1 MLHVLTRSTRSLR
14 IAASPLIAV
23 WLLACVASS
32 PPAVAGPFLPDDP
45 RVLDRA
51 LVVATQRGYRP
62 EGVDRVDGTFYVT
75 ARADLRSPVTFE
87 VRCTRDGW
95 VIVVPRGE
103 RVLDVEGGYRMRTRL
118 RDEYLGLVAAFER
131 GIEVR
136 QEEDGVPIA
145 PWEKP

>member
-1 MLHVLTRSTRSLR
+1 MIDALAKSVIEDIRSKH
-14 IAASPLIAV
+14 AKKGKQQGFA
-23 WLLACVASS
+23 
-32 PPAVAGPFLPDDP
+32 
-45 RVLDRA
+45 
-51 LVVATQRGYRP
+51 
-62 EGVDRVDGTFYVT
+62 
-75 ARADLRSPVTFE
+75 
-87 VRCTRDGW
+87 RDGW